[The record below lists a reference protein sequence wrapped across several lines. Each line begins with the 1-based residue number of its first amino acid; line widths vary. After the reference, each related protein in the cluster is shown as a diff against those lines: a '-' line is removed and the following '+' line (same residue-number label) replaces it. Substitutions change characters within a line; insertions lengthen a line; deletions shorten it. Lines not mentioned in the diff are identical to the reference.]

1 MLHAVTG
8 SRPGGGMCASI
19 HAVIHVTTECAT
31 LSPAFSS
38 LSLTNCAHVHAW
50 AQPSRVGSQC
60 PAVGEGGGMSA
71 YIAVGALVGCA
82 ELCRPV
88 GMG

>member
-19 HAVIHVTTECAT
+19 HTVIHVTADGAT
-31 LSPAFSS
+31 LSPAFPS

-50 AQPSRVGSQC
+50 AQPSRLSSQC
-60 PAVGEGGGMSA
+60 PAVGGGG
-71 YIAVGALVGCA
+71 GGC
-82 ELCRPV
+82 LHT
-88 GMG
+88 

>member
-1 MLHAVTG
+1 MY
-8 SRPGGGMCASI
+8 ASI
-19 HAVIHVTTECAT
+19 RTVIHVTTDSAT

-50 AQPSRVGSQC
+50 AQPLRLNSQC
-60 PAVGEGGGMSA
+60 PTGGGGGGVSA

-82 ELCRPV
+82 GLCRPV
-88 GMG
+88 GVG

>member
-19 HAVIHVTTECAT
+19 HTVIHVTTECAT

-60 PAVGEGGGMSA
+60 PAVGEGGGC
-71 YIAVGALVGCA
+71 LHT
-82 ELCRPV
+82 
-88 GMG
+88 

>member
-8 SRPGGGMCASI
+8 SRPGGCMCTGI
-19 HAVIHVTTECAT
+19 HTVIHVTTDGAT

-50 AQPSRVGSQC
+50 AQPSQLNSQC
-60 PAVGEGGGMSA
+60 PAIGGG
-71 YIAVGALVGCA
+71 GC
-82 ELCRPV
+82 LHT
-88 GMG
+88 